1 MWPDALHQKRIVIVS
16 SNLKTGGVQVALCN
30 LLRVL
35 AADNQV
41 TLVLFAQTGRLLAE
55 LPPHV
60 TVREAGPW
68 LRPLGLAHAETRGPL
83 RLWSLLTRAA
93 ARLLGRGPVLRLM
106 LALTAPLPGGEKYD
120 LAISYQQDPGPRF
133 FYGGCSAY
141 LLRKVRAG
149 QTVAFL
155 HCDFARYGG
164 DTPQYRR
171 LLARFDRIALVSQSC
186 KSQFDALAPE
196 LAGKS
201 LVIRNRLWPERL
213 RLLAAQEPVCY
224 PPGRIHLLCVC
235 RLAKE
240 KGLGRLLAAL
250 ARVEERVP
258 GQLMLHLVGDGPLD
272 ASLRAAAG
280 RLGLAVRFYGEQA
293 NPYRYMKNADWLVV
307 ASVQEAAPL
316 VIDEALALGL
326 RVLSTRTL
334 SADEQIPPGRGRVCE
349 NSEQGLYQALL
360 ELAEQR
366 KERSGCLR

>member
-1 MWPDALHQKRIVIVS
+1 MAAAAGAGPCRNRPWPAAFV
-16 SNLKTGGVQVALCN
+16 VADN
-30 LLRVL
+30 ARRGQAAGARPGP
-35 AADNQV
+35 AAD
-41 TLVLFAQTGRLLAE
+41 
-55 LPPHV
+55 
-60 TVREAGPW
+60 AG
-68 LRPLGLAHAETRGPL
+68 ADGP
-83 RLWSLLTRAA
+83 A
-93 ARLLGRGPVLRLM
+93 ARRG
-106 LALTAPLPGGEKYD
+106 KYD
-120 LAISYQQDPGPRF
+120 LAISYQQDPGPKV

-141 LLRKVRAG
+141 LLGKVRAG

-164 DTPQYRR
+164 DTPQHRR
-171 LLARFDRIALVSQSC
+171 LLAQFDRIALVSQSC

-201 LVIRNRLWPERL
+201 LVIRNCLWPERL

-224 PPGRIHLLCVC
+224 PPGRFHLLCVC

-240 KGLGRLLAAL
+240 KGLDRLLTAL

-258 GQLMLHLVGDGPLD
+258 GQLMLHLVGDGPLA
-272 ASLRAAAG
+272 ASLHAAAG
-280 RLGLAVRFYGEQA
+280 RLGQTVRFYGEQA

-326 RVLSTRTL
+326 QVLSTRTL

-366 KERSGCLR
+366 RERSECLR